1 MKRTIAPTAERT
13 SSPPTE
19 FGGDALI
26 WAAWMYYVDALTQNE
41 VAQALG
47 VSRASVANYLAE
59 ARRRGLVKIEL
70 APQLLAAVSR
80 SRELAQ
86 RFGLDGAFVAP
97 DVDAPPA
104 VEDEVALRRRLGA
117 AAAQV
122 LAPHMRP
129 NRTIGMAWGRTMLE
143 LARATPER
151 SLPGMQVVQVSGSS
165 LGDADSS
172 PEACTAL
179 IAGRLGAR
187 CRNLYAP
194 AVVSRPDV
202 RDALLAEPTLQ
213 RHFERLRA
221 CDLVVFGVGELTRDV
236 TWSDAEMLPGSI
248 VDAYMERG
256 AVAILIARF
265 LAADGREVEGPISE
279 RHIGMALDDLLSTPT
294 RFCVAG
300 GTAKFEAIRA
310 ALAGGYAT
318 HLVTDAATARRLLEE
333 TP

>member
-1 MKRTIAPTAERT
+1 MKETRA
-13 SSPPTE
+13 PTE
-19 FGGDALI
+19 FGGDTLI
-26 WAAWMYYVDALTQNE
+26 WTAWMYYVDALTQNE
-41 VAQALG
+41 IAQALG

-59 ARRRGLVKIEL
+59 ARRRGLVKIDL
-70 APQLLAAVSR
+70 DPQLLAAVGR
-80 SRELAQ
+80 SRKLAQ
-86 RFGLDGAFVAP
+86 RFGLEGAFVAP
-97 DVDAPPA
+97 DAGAPTA

-122 LAPHMRP
+122 LAPYMRP
-129 NRTIGMAWGRTMLE
+129 NRMIGMAWGRTMLE
-143 LARATPER
+143 LARATPEQ
-151 SLPGMQVVQVSGSS
+151 SLPGLQVVQVSGSS
-165 LGDADSS
+165 LGDAESS

-194 AVVSRPDV
+194 AVVTRRDV

-221 CDLVVFGVGELTRDV
+221 CDIVVFGVGELTRDV
-236 TWSDAEMLPGSI
+236 TWSDAEMLPRSI
-248 VDAYMERG
+248 VEAYMDRG

-265 LAADGREVEGPISE
+265 IAADGHEVRGPVSE
-279 RHIGMALDDLLSTPT
+279 RHIGMALDDLLSTPV

-300 GTAKFEAIRA
+300 GAAKYEAIRA
-310 ALAGGYAT
+310 TLAGGYAT

-333 TP
+333 AP

>member
-1 MKRTIAPTAERT
+1 MKKTRA
-13 SSPPTE
+13 PTE
-19 FGGDALI
+19 FGGDTLI
-26 WAAWMYYVDALTQNE
+26 WTAWMYYVDALTQNE
-41 VAQALG
+41 IAQALG

-59 ARRRGLVKIEL
+59 ARRRGLVKIDL
-70 APQLLAAVSR
+70 DPQLLAAVGR
-80 SRELAQ
+80 SRKLAL
-86 RFGLDGAFVAP
+86 RFGLEGAFVAP
-97 DVDAPPA
+97 DAAAPTP

-143 LARATPER
+143 LARATPEQ
-151 SLPGMQVVQVSGSS
+151 SLPGLQVVQVSGSS
-165 LGDADSS
+165 LGDAESS

-194 AVVSRPDV
+194 AIVTRRDV

-213 RHFERLRA
+213 RHFERLRD
-221 CDLVVFGVGELTRDV
+221 CDIVVFGVGELTRDV

-248 VDAYMERG
+248 VEAYMNRG

-265 LAADGREVEGPISE
+265 IAADGREVRGPVSE
-279 RHIGMALDDLLSTPT
+279 RHIGMALEDLLSTPV

-300 GTAKFEAIRA
+300 GAAKHEAIRA
-310 ALAGGYAT
+310 TLAGGYAT

-333 TP
+333 AP